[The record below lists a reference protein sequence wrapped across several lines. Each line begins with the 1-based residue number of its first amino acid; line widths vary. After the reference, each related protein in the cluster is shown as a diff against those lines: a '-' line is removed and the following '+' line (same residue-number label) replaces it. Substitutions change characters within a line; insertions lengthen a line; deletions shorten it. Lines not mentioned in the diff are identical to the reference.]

1 MKRLERIRERV
12 VERELIRQDWVHSDF
27 LADNKTTETEF
38 GRLGRH
44 MLRQREERR
53 RQIVD
58 RLLELSINPR
68 DDYL

>member
-12 VERELIRQDWVHSDF
+12 VERELIRQDWVHSDS
-27 LADNKTTETEF
+27 LSDDKISESEY

-44 MLRQREERR
+44 LLRQREERR

-68 DDYL
+68 EDFL